1 MSQTLLYRTH
11 LAEAWGPTRNT
22 YVYSQDIMAVFF
34 LNWFLISQLR
44 TLDTN
49 IQALLPCKIKVVL
62 YVKGATKTAY
72 RNRGFCK
79 LKTEFL
85 SSLYPSLFY
94 NSCCFPKGFSAQ
106 YCLLAM
112 ENICRWGYS

>member
-1 MSQTLLYRTH
+1 
-11 LAEAWGPTRNT
+11 
-22 YVYSQDIMAVFF
+22 MAVFF

-106 YCLLAM
+106 FCLLAM